1 VREFGYAL
9 TLSSSTSNYLLNL
22 LGQMYVWQGLLKK
35 VVS

>member
-1 VREFGYAL
+1 MGEFGYAL

-22 LGQMYVWQGLLKK
+22 LGQMYVWQGLFKN